1 VHCPCPEPNPKGTA
15 RFGKAARLRHRQ
27 EFLRAQAQ
35 GKRFHTPHFGVT
47 LAPMAEDHPRLG
59 LVATRRMGKAVR
71 RNRVKRLL
79 REFFRRHQAG
89 LPAFDLVIMA
99 KKGAA
104 ALGYHQVEE
113 ELGRLLFSRARQK
126 THD

>member
-1 VHCPCPEPNPKGTA
+1 MPHPCPEPNLKGTA
-15 RFGKAARLRHRQ
+15 RFTKAVRLRHRQ
-27 EFLRAQAQ
+27 DFLRAQAQ
-35 GKRFHTPHFGVT
+35 GKRLHTRHFGVT
-47 LAPMAEDHPRLG
+47 LAPMAEGHPRLG
-59 LVATRRMGKAVR
+59 LVVTRRLGKAVQ

-79 REFFRRHQAG
+79 REFFRRHQAR

-113 ELGRLLFSRARQK
+113 ELGRLLVSRARQK